1 MDCKKCM
8 VLMIKISM
16 IAVVMGDN
24 SKNEGL
30 QKQVIIVGGGIAGLA
45 AARKLQN
52 TGQYAVNVL
61 EARRERY
68 GGRIFTDRSSFKLA
82 RGMEVDLGTNW
93 LNSMVKDNPLAKI
106 VSDGELEVK
115 SAGSVQLHFP
125 EKGQVYTG
133 DDANKIFTEFYKIT
147 LQAMKKAADSG
158 KDLDLKKAIQSVL
171 RDEETVA
178 DKTLL
183 SSVLE
188 SHYTMSLSGHSTQLF
203 DPKKEFG
210 WDTGVIDGF
219 DQIVDI
225 LVGGQRKESTLSVE
239 LRKPVRQIEVNK
251 TRNKVL
257 VRTRD
262 LKQYEADAVVVALP
276 LGVLKTETVI
286 FDPPLPKGW
295 KKTIESIG
303 IGFSNKLVLQF
314 NKVFWPE
321 DIGIFTLVTSN
332 QDDMGM
338 LQTWVNLHRYVNKPL
353 LMGMLHDQAAV
364 RFENMT
370 DNEIKENAINIL
382 TKLFGE
388 EKMKDITI
396 TIVTKSKWIS
406 DNKVLGTTSY
416 PKVGILPE
424 MFDSLTKPVCPYIY
438 FAGEYTSLEHMNTAH
453 GAYMSGIRAAD
464 QIISNY
470 CAKEPLKGKKVETS
484 KEKTKKEKKS
494 EKKKE
499 NQNGDK
505 LKDEL

>member
-219 DQIVDI
+219 DQIVDMRTKK
-225 LVGGQRKESTLSVE
+225 GEHTFCRTKETSTTDRGE
-239 LRKPVRQIEVNK
+239 QDK
-251 TRNKVL
+251 
-257 VRTRD
+257 
-262 LKQYEADAVVVALP
+262 KQSF
-276 LGVLKTETVI
+276 GVLKTETVI